1 MRFPLARGATV
12 GVLILVAALPAL
24 FLPART
30 RACSLGG
37 NFPFTTDPE
46 QVGVD
51 RTAPQLAQPTV
62 SVEAVDNGD
71 QGCQSKCGFDFRAR
85 LSNLAT
91 DDITPVDRMGYRL
104 TTGAGTAPLV
114 HSWQDGQAIGG
125 AQDGTLTLAWSGDE
139 GFAFTLQVV
148 AVDLAGNE
156 SEPRTV
162 HINDTTSGCRVG
174 GRRSRGAHAPL
185 IVALAMA
192 IAVVRRRERVTARR
206 QRA

>member
-1 MRFPLARGATV
+1 CVPKSNVYTARNLPENAGSATARPRHPCPSLDTAARVEARWATMTAASWIARHRRRNRALFFARRACISLATRPRMRFPLARGATV

-91 DDITPVDRMGYRL
+91 DDITPVDRM
-104 TTGAGTAPLV
+104 
-114 HSWQDGQAIGG
+114 
-125 AQDGTLTLAWSGDE
+125 
-139 GFAFTLQVV
+139 
-148 AVDLAGNE
+148 
-156 SEPRTV
+156 
-162 HINDTTSGCRVG
+162 
-174 GRRSRGAHAPL
+174 
-185 IVALAMA
+185 
-192 IAVVRRRERVTARR
+192 
-206 QRA
+206 